1 MTSKKKPVDPIPEE
15 FGSYEEAAEFWDSHD
30 TTEYL
35 ADSQPIKA
43 IGELRERHYEIE
55 IEAAVAVVLRKE
67 AKRRGITPGHL
78 ASELLRQRLSV
89 RQ

>member
-15 FGSYEEAAEFWDSHD
+15 FSNYEEASEFWDSHD

-35 ADSQPIKA
+35 ADSRPVKA
-43 IGELRERHYEIE
+43 ISELRERHFEIE
-55 IEAAVAVVLRKE
+55 IEPAVAAVLRKE
-67 AKRRGITPGHL
+67 AKRRGVTPGHL
-78 ASELLRQRLSV
+78 ASELLRQRLSA